1 MSERGKQRG
10 EGADASEIQEKHNI
24 YFFQF
29 SFFVRC
35 FTHDPSNGVAFFVT
49 ARVTA
54 QRLHTPTTR
63 QAQKQRVP
71 GIFPRLEDGYSLDWR
86 MDIPSIGGWIF
97 PRLEDGYFGR
107 AFGKPGRGTR
117 ILLTTVKRSKN
128 SKN

>member
-1 MSERGKQRG
+1 MPQRF
-10 EGADASEIQEKHNI
+10 KKNI
-24 YFFQF
+24 IFIF
-29 SFFVRC
+29 SLVFFVKC

-71 GIFPRLEDGYSLDWR
+71 GIFPRLEDGYSLEWR

-97 PRLEDGYFGR
+97 PRLEDGYSLDWRMDNLGE
-107 AFGKPGRGTR
+107 
-117 ILLTTVKRSKN
+117 LLVNRVAAPEFY
-128 SKN
+128 

>member
-1 MSERGKQRG
+1 MSEKSKQKGG
-10 EGADASEIQEKHNI
+10 EGADASEIQEKHYI
-24 YFFQF
+24 FF
-29 SFFVRC
+29 SLVFFVKC

-86 MDIPSIGGWIF
+86 VDIPSIGGWIF
-97 PRLEDGYFGR
+97 PRLEDGYSLDWRMDIPSIGGWIIWENFW
-107 AFGKPGRGTR
+107 
-117 ILLTTVKRSKN
+117 
-128 SKN
+128 